1 MPLSWIIIAAV
12 TSRFFVDIDIDVLVT
27 GVGLTTTTYQLTRHF
42 CIKKPD
48 LAIQVGIAGSFD
60 KGMTPGSVVAIKKD
74 TIADE
79 MVIESRKLKTKFDLK
94 LASPNLFPYTK
105 GWLENPYKNMMKR
118 TGLKPVTSISINQ
131 ISTESSLIKLYEKKF
146 KPTVESMEGAAFHY
160 CCLMANVPFLQIRG
174 ISNYIGERDKKKWK
188 IKDSVHNL
196 NLVLVK
202 LFENL

>member
-1 MPLSWIIIAAV
+1 
-12 TSRFFVDIDIDVLVT
+12 
-27 GVGLTTTTYQLTRHF
+27 
-42 CIKKPD
+42 
-48 LAIQVGIAGSFD
+48 
-60 KGMTPGSVVAIKKD
+60 
-74 TIADE
+74 
-79 MVIESRKLKTKFDLK
+79 
-94 LASPNLFPYTK
+94 
-105 GWLENPYKNMMKR
+105 MKR

-174 ISNYIGERDKKKWK
+174 ISNYIGERNKKKWK